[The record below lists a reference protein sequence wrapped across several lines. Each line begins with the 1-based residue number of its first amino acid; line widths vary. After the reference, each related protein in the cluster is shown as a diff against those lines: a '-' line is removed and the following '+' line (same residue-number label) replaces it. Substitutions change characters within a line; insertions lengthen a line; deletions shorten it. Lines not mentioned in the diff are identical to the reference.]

1 MILRW
6 LKLQKPIAHAEKAAE
21 YVEKALAI
29 LRQRASANPKH
40 GAYPRLIPQIEYI
53 KSVLIEPSTDRS
65 KLEELSLGGGAA
77 SETLE
82 REDPELC
89 EALSGVI
96 YIADQI
102 DDGLEIELKELE
114 RSLKVLSSFASSS

>member
-6 LKLQKPIAHAEKAAE
+6 LKLQKPIAHADKALE

-29 LRQRASANPKH
+29 LRQRASVNPEH
-40 GAYPRLIPQIEYI
+40 RAYPRLIPQVEYV
-53 KSVLIEPSTDRS
+53 KSILIEPSADRA
-65 KLEELSLGGGAA
+65 KLRDLSLGGGAA

-102 DDGLEIELKELE
+102 DDELEIELEELE
-114 RSLKVLSSFASSS
+114 RSLKVLSSFTVKP